1 MTSVFEHPWLSGV
14 FGNPEVLAHLSADTQ
29 LAHMLRIEAAHSRV
43 LGNEAA
49 ALAVEAAQITPQDL
63 MAGTSVDGLLVPE
76 LVRCLRAQISQ
87 ELHTDIHQGLT
98 SQDVIDMALVLSLRD
113 VLSIF
118 ERRLAKLQS
127 VISQL
132 LQDHG
137 TTPLMGWTRMQALA
151 YNRSR

>member
-1 MTSVFEHPWLSGV
+1 MTSVFKHPWLSGV
-14 FGNPEVLAHLSADTQ
+14 FGDPEVLAHLSADTQ
-29 LAHMLRIEAAHSRV
+29 LAHMLRIEAA
-43 LGNEAA
+43 

-63 MAGTSVDGLLVPE
+63 MAGASVDGLPVPE

-98 SQDVIDMALVLSLRD
+98 SQDVIDTALVLFLRD